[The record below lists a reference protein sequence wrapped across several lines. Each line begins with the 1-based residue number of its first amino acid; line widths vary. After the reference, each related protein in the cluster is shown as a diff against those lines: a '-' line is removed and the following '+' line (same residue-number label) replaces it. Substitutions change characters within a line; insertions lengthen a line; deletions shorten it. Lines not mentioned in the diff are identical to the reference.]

1 MALMINTESLKKIS
15 NMIIECKLV
24 EQLGVQVFNNLGTT
38 TPEYMELCNVLK
50 DSLEKVSIEIELLK
64 LDVPTI

>member
-38 TPEYMELCNVLK
+38 TPEYMELCNALK
-50 DSLEKVSIEIELLK
+50 NSLEKVNIEIELLK